1 MVVGYFTIAWMIYL
15 IIVTARTVPQIWDPY
30 NILEISRVSQTEV
43 KVRCQSNN
51 CSTVFKRATDQKE
64 I

>member
-30 NILEISRVSQTEV
+30 NILEISRVSKMEV
-43 KVRCQSNN
+43 KVRCESTN
-51 CSTVFKRATDQKE
+51 CATVFKRATD
-64 I
+64 